1 MYLEKIESPAD
12 VRAIPAGELDALAAE
27 IRGALIDKL
36 SAHGGHVGPNLG
48 MVEAAIA
55 LHRVFDSPTD
65 KLVFDVSHQTYVH
78 KMLTGRS
85 WGFTDP
91 ARYDDISGYSEPSE
105 SAHDHFVIGHTST
118 SVSLACGLAKGR
130 DLLGDTY
137 NVVAVIGDGSLS
149 GGEAFEGLDWAA
161 ELGSNLIVIV
171 NDNEMSIAENHG
183 GLYSSLA
190 ELRATGG
197 KSPDNYFRVLGLD
210 YRYVEQGND
219 EQALESAF
227 AEVRD
232 IDHPVVVHIHT
243 EKGHGFAPAVAD
255 KERFHWDGWFDR
267 QTGESLLP
275 KGGDASMSELTYQV
289 LSRHMSVNPRV
300 VAITSATPIV
310 MGFTSERR
318 AAAGRQFV
326 DVGIAEEHAVAL
338 ASGIAAAGGVPVY
351 GFYGTFI
358 QRGFDQLMQDLCV
371 NGNPAVLLSF
381 ADSARGM
388 NDVTHLGIFDIPEFS
403 AIPGLTYL
411 APTCTEEYLAMLE
424 WALGWRRS
432 PVAIRVPAA
441 GNVSRPDVKLGEGT
455 SLRGAGAFGGDIA
468 SPQGACVTGE
478 TGQGVQ
484 GAGALGNGDANG
496 AARAPWPF
504 EPEIISKGADVA
516 ILGLGCA
523 FPIAQ
528 KAAERLENEGVGT
541 TLINPRVA
549 SGLEASFVE
558 GLAATHKAIITV
570 EDGQLEGGFGEKV
583 ARQAGAHDARVRCLG
598 IPRGYYDRYD
608 PDELM
613 ASCGLTPEGV
623 VAAARELLGRA

>member
-12 VRAIPAGELDALAAE
+12 VRAIPVDDLPALAGE

-36 SAHGGHVGPNLG
+36 AVHGGHAGPNLG
-48 MVEAAIA
+48 IVETTIA

-78 KMLTGRS
+78 KMLTGRA

-130 DLLGDTY
+130 DLVGDTY

-161 ELGSNLIVIV
+161 ELGGNLIVIV

-183 GLYSSLA
+183 GLYESLA

-197 KSPDNYFRVLGLD
+197 TSPNNYFRTLGLD
-210 YRYVEQGND
+210 YRYVEEGND
-219 EQALESAF
+219 EQVVEAAL

-243 EKGHGFAPAVAD
+243 EKGHGFAPAVAN
-255 KERFHWDGWFDR
+255 KERFHWEGWFDK

-275 KGGDASMSELTYQV
+275 TGGEPDYSELTYQA
-289 LSRHMSVNPRV
+289 LSAAIEADPRV
-300 VAITSATPIV
+300 VVISSATPGV
-310 MGFTSERR
+310 MGFTPERR
-318 AAAGRQFV
+318 AAAGKQFV

-381 ADSARGM
+381 CDSARSM
-388 NDVTHLGIFDIPEFS
+388 NDVTHLGIFDVPEFS

-411 APTCTEEYLAMLE
+411 APTCKEEYLAMLQ
-424 WALGWRRS
+424 WALSQREA

-441 GNVSRPDVKLGEGT
+441 GVVSRTDMELG
-455 SLRGAGAFGGDIA
+455 S
-468 SPQGACVTGE
+468 GE
-478 TGQGVQ
+478 TWP
-484 GAGALGNGDANG
+484 L
-496 AARAPWPF
+496 AP
-504 EPEIISKGADVA
+504 EVVACGADVA
-516 ILGLGCA
+516 LLGLGCA

-528 KAAERLENEGVGT
+528 EAAAALEAEGASV
-541 TLINPRVA
+541 TLVNPRVA

-558 GLAATHKAIITV
+558 ELARAHKAIVTV

-583 ARQAGAHDARVRCLG
+583 ARQAGPTGTRVRCLG

-608 PDELM
+608 PAELM
-613 ASCGLTPEGV
+613 AACSLTPEGV
-623 VAAARELLGRA
+623 AAAAKELLG

>member
-12 VRAIPAGELDALAAE
+12 VRAIPAAELDALACE

-36 SAHGGHVGPNLG
+36 VVHGGHVGPNLG
-48 MVEAAIA
+48 IVETTIA

-65 KLVFDVSHQTYVH
+65 KFVFDVSHQTYVH
-78 KMLTGRS
+78 KMLTGRAY
-85 WGFTDP
+85 GFIDP
-91 ARYDDISGYSEPSE
+91 ARYDDISGYSEPGE

-130 DLLGDTY
+130 DLLGEKY

-161 ELGSNLIVIV
+161 ELGTNLIVVV

-183 GLYSSLA
+183 GLYQSLA

-197 KSPDNYFRVLGLD
+197 KSENNYFRALGLD
-210 YRYVEQGND
+210 YRYVEEGND
-219 EQALESAF
+219 EQVVEAAL

-243 EKGHGFAPAVAD
+243 EKGHGYAPAVAD
-255 KERFHWDGWFDR
+255 KERFHWDGWFDKE
-267 QTGESLLP
+267 TGESLLP
-275 KGGDASMSELTYQV
+275 AGGEPSYEELTYQA
-289 LSRHMSVNPRV
+289 LSAAIEADPRV
-300 VAITSATPIV
+300 VAISSATPGV
-310 MGFTSERR
+310 MGFTPERR
-318 AAAGRQFV
+318 AAAGKQFV

-338 ASGIAAAGGVPVY
+338 ASGIAAAGGKPVY

-381 ADSARGM
+381 CDSARSM
-388 NDVTHLGIFDIPEFS
+388 NDVTHLGIFDIAELS

-411 APTCTEEYLAMLE
+411 APTCKEEYLAMLQ
-424 WALGWRRS
+424 WALAWDEG

-441 GNVSRPDVKLGEGT
+441 GVVSRGDVALGAAA
-455 SLRGAGAFGGDIA
+455 GAGACA
-468 SPQGACVTGE
+468 
-478 TGQGVQ
+478 
-484 GAGALGNGDANG
+484 GAGAAWAL
-496 AARAPWPF
+496 
-504 EPEIISKGADVA
+504 EPEVVSRGGDVA

-523 FPIAQ
+523 FPVAQ
-528 KAAERLENEGVGT
+528 EAAAALEAEGVGV
-541 TLINPRVA
+541 TLVNPRVA
-549 SGLEASFVE
+549 SGLDAGFVE
-558 GLAATHKAIITV
+558 ELARGHRAIVTV

-583 ARQAGAHDARVRCLG
+583 ARQAGSCGAAVRCLG
-598 IPRGYYDRYD
+598 IPRGYYDRYN

-623 VAAARELLGRA
+623 AAAARELLG

>member
-12 VRAIPAGELDALAAE
+12 VRAIPVDELPALAGE

-36 SAHGGHVGPNLG
+36 AVHGGHAGPNLG
-48 MVEAAIA
+48 IVETTIA

-78 KMLTGRS
+78 KMLTGRA

-130 DLLGDTY
+130 DLVGDTY

-161 ELGSNLIVIV
+161 ELGGNLIVIV

-183 GLYSSLA
+183 GLYESLA

-197 KSPDNYFRVLGLD
+197 TSPNNYFRTLGLG
-210 YRYVEQGND
+210 YRYVEEGND
-219 EQALESAF
+219 EQVVETAL

-243 EKGHGFAPAVAD
+243 EKGHGFAPAVAN
-255 KERFHWDGWFDR
+255 KERFHWEGWFDK

-275 KGGDASMSELTYQV
+275 AGGEPDYSELTYQA
-289 LSRHMSVNPRV
+289 LSAAIEADPRV
-300 VAITSATPIV
+300 VVISSATPGV
-310 MGFTSERR
+310 MGFTPERR
-318 AAAGRQFV
+318 AAAGKQFV

-381 ADSARGM
+381 CDSARSM
-388 NDVTHLGIFDIPEFS
+388 NDVTHLGIFDVPEFS

-411 APTCTEEYLAMLE
+411 APTCKEEYLAMLQ
-424 WALGWRRS
+424 WALSQREA

-441 GNVSRPDVKLGEGT
+441 GVVSRSDMEPG
-455 SLRGAGAFGGDIA
+455 S
-468 SPQGACVTGE
+468 GE
-478 TGQGVQ
+478 TWP
-484 GAGALGNGDANG
+484 L
-496 AARAPWPF
+496 AP
-504 EPEIISKGADVA
+504 EVVACGADVA
-516 ILGLGCA
+516 LLGLGCA

-528 KAAERLENEGVGT
+528 EAAAALEAEGASV
-541 TLINPRVA
+541 TLVNPRVA

-558 GLAATHKAIITV
+558 ELARAHKAIVTV

-583 ARQAGAHDARVRCLG
+583 ARQAGPTGTRVRCLG

-608 PDELM
+608 PAELM
-613 ASCGLTPEGV
+613 AACSLTPEGV
-623 VAAARELLGRA
+623 AAAAKELLG

>member
-12 VRAIPAGELDALAAE
+12 VRAIPVDELPALAGE

-36 SAHGGHVGPNLG
+36 AVHGGHAGPNLG
-48 MVEAAIA
+48 IVETTIA

-78 KMLTGRS
+78 KMLTGRA

-130 DLLGDTY
+130 DLAGDTY

-161 ELGSNLIVIV
+161 ELGGNLIVIV

-183 GLYSSLA
+183 GLYESLA

-197 KSPDNYFRVLGLD
+197 TSPNNYFRTLGLD
-210 YRYVEQGND
+210 YRYVEEGND
-219 EQALESAF
+219 EQVVEAAL

-243 EKGHGFAPAVAD
+243 EKGHGFAPAVAN
-255 KERFHWDGWFDR
+255 KERFHWEGWFDK

-275 KGGDASMSELTYQV
+275 AGGEPDYSELTYQA
-289 LSRHMSVNPRV
+289 LSAAIEADPRV
-300 VAITSATPIV
+300 VVISSATPGV
-310 MGFTSERR
+310 MGFTPERR
-318 AAAGRQFV
+318 AAAGKQFV

-381 ADSARGM
+381 CDSARSM
-388 NDVTHLGIFDIPEFS
+388 NDVTHLGIFDVPEFS

-411 APTCTEEYLAMLE
+411 APTCKEEYLAMLQ
-424 WALGWRRS
+424 WALSQREA

-441 GNVSRPDVKLGEGT
+441 GVVSRTDMEPG
-455 SLRGAGAFGGDIA
+455 S
-468 SPQGACVTGE
+468 GE
-478 TGQGVQ
+478 TWP
-484 GAGALGNGDANG
+484 L
-496 AARAPWPF
+496 AP
-504 EPEIISKGADVA
+504 EVVACGADVA
-516 ILGLGCA
+516 LLGLGCA

-528 KAAERLENEGVGT
+528 EAAAALEAEGASV
-541 TLINPRVA
+541 TLVNPRVA

-558 GLAATHKAIITV
+558 ELARAHKAIVTV

-583 ARQAGAHDARVRCLG
+583 ARQAGPTGTRVRCLG

-608 PDELM
+608 PAELM
-613 ASCGLTPEGV
+613 AACSLTPEGV
-623 VAAARELLGRA
+623 AAAAKELLG

>member
-12 VRAIPAGELDALAAE
+12 VRAIPVDELPALAGE

-36 SAHGGHVGPNLG
+36 AVHGGHAGPNLG
-48 MVEAAIA
+48 IVETTIA

-78 KMLTGRS
+78 KMLTGRA

-130 DLLGDTY
+130 DLVGDTY

-161 ELGSNLIVIV
+161 ELGGNLIVIV

-183 GLYSSLA
+183 GLYQSLA

-197 KSPDNYFRVLGLD
+197 ESPNNFFRALGLD
-210 YRYVEQGND
+210 YRYVEDGND
-219 EQALESAF
+219 EQAVEAAL
-227 AEVRD
+227 AEVCG
-232 IDHPVVVHIHT
+232 IDHPVVVHVHT
-243 EKGHGFAPAVAD
+243 EKGHGFAPAVKD
-255 KERFHWDGWFDR
+255 KERFHWGGWFDK

-275 KGGDASMSELTYQV
+275 TGGEPDYGELTYQA
-289 LSRHMSVNPRV
+289 LSARMESDPRV
-300 VAITSATPIV
+300 VVISSATPGV
-310 MGFTSERR
+310 MGFTPERR
-318 AAAGRQFV
+318 AAAGKQFV

-381 ADSARGM
+381 CDSARSM
-388 NDVTHLGIFDIPEFS
+388 NDVTHLGIFDVPEFS

-411 APTCTEEYLAMLE
+411 APTCKEEYLAMLQ
-424 WALGWRRS
+424 WALSQREA

-441 GNVSRPDVKLGEGT
+441 GVVSRTDMGLG
-455 SLRGAGAFGGDIA
+455 S
-468 SPQGACVTGE
+468 GE
-478 TGQGVQ
+478 TWP
-484 GAGALGNGDANG
+484 L
-496 AARAPWPF
+496 AP
-504 EPEIISKGADVA
+504 EVVACGADVA
-516 ILGLGCA
+516 LLGLGCA

-528 KAAERLENEGVGT
+528 EAAAALEAEGASV
-541 TLINPRVA
+541 TLVNPRVA

-558 GLAATHKAIITV
+558 ELARAHKAIVTV

-583 ARQAGAHDARVRCLG
+583 ARQAGPTGTRVRCLG

-608 PDELM
+608 PAELM
-613 ASCGLTPEGV
+613 AACSLTPEGV
-623 VAAARELLGRA
+623 AAAAKELLG

>member
-12 VRAIPAGELDALAAE
+12 VRAIPVDELPALAGE

-36 SAHGGHVGPNLG
+36 AVHGGHAGPNLG
-48 MVEAAIA
+48 IVETTIA

-78 KMLTGRS
+78 KMLTGRA

-130 DLLGDTY
+130 DLVGDTY

-161 ELGSNLIVIV
+161 ELGGNLIVIV

-183 GLYSSLA
+183 GLYESLA

-197 KSPDNYFRVLGLD
+197 ESPNNFFRALGLD
-210 YRYVEQGND
+210 YRYVEDGND
-219 EQALESAF
+219 EQAVEAAL
-227 AEVRD
+227 AEVRG

-243 EKGHGFAPAVAD
+243 EKGHGFAPAVKD
-255 KERFHWDGWFDR
+255 KERFHWGGWFDK

-275 KGGDASMSELTYQV
+275 TGGEPDYGELTYQA
-289 LSRHMSVNPRV
+289 LSARMESDPRV
-300 VAITSATPIV
+300 VVISSATPGV
-310 MGFTSERR
+310 MGFTPERR
-318 AAAGRQFV
+318 AAAGKQFV

-381 ADSARGM
+381 CDSARSM
-388 NDVTHLGIFDIPEFS
+388 NDVTHLGIFDVPEFS

-411 APTCTEEYLAMLE
+411 APTCKEEYLAMLQ
-424 WALGWRRS
+424 WALSQREA

-441 GNVSRPDVKLGEGT
+441 GVVSRTDMEPG
-455 SLRGAGAFGGDIA
+455 S
-468 SPQGACVTGE
+468 GE
-478 TGQGVQ
+478 TWP
-484 GAGALGNGDANG
+484 L
-496 AARAPWPF
+496 AP
-504 EPEIISKGADVA
+504 EVVACGADVA
-516 ILGLGCA
+516 LLGLGCA

-528 KAAERLENEGVGT
+528 EAAAALEAEGASV
-541 TLINPRVA
+541 TLVNPRVA

-558 GLAATHKAIITV
+558 ELARAHKAIVTV

-583 ARQAGAHDARVRCLG
+583 ARQAGPTGTRVRCLG

-608 PDELM
+608 PAELM
-613 ASCGLTPEGV
+613 AACSLTPEGV
-623 VAAARELLGRA
+623 AAAAKELLG

>member
-12 VRAIPAGELDALAAE
+12 VRAIPASELPTLADE
-27 IRGALIDKL
+27 IRTALIDKL
-36 SAHGGHVGPNLG
+36 AAHGGHVGPNLG
-48 MVEAAIA
+48 MVETTIA

-78 KMLTGRS
+78 KMLTGRAY
-85 WGFTDP
+85 GFIDP
-91 ARYDDISGYSEPSE
+91 ARYDDVSGYSEPGE

-130 DLLGDTY
+130 DLVGDTY

-161 ELGSNLIVIV
+161 ELGTNLIVIV

-183 GLYSSLA
+183 GLYESLA

-197 KSPDNYFRVLGLD
+197 ESPNNFFRALGLD
-210 YRYVEQGND
+210 YRYVEDGND
-219 EQALESAF
+219 EQAVEAAL
-227 AEVRD
+227 AEVCG
-232 IDHPVVVHIHT
+232 IDHPVVVHVHT
-243 EKGHGFAPAVAD
+243 EKGHGFAPAVKD
-255 KERFHWDGWFDR
+255 KERFHWGGWFDK

-275 KGGDASMSELTYQV
+275 TGGEPDYGELTYQA
-289 LSRHMSVNPRV
+289 LSARMESDPRV
-300 VAITSATPIV
+300 VVISSATPGV
-310 MGFTSERR
+310 MGFTPERR
-318 AAAGRQFV
+318 AAAGKQFV

-381 ADSARGM
+381 CDSARSM

-411 APTCTEEYLAMLE
+411 APTCKEEYLAMLE
-424 WALGWRRS
+424 WAIDWREG

-441 GNVSRPDVKLGEGT
+441 GVVSRDYVELDEGGR
-455 SLRGAGAFGGDIA
+455 RGAEPWTLA
-468 SPQGACVTGE
+468 PEVVTR
-478 TGQGVQ
+478 
-484 GAGALGNGDANG
+484 GN
-496 AARAPWPF
+496 
-504 EPEIISKGADVA
+504 DVA
-516 ILGLGCA
+516 LLGLGCA

-528 KAAERLENEGVGT
+528 EAAATLKAEGMGV
-541 TLINPRVA
+541 TLVNPRAA
-549 SGLEASFVE
+549 SGLDEDFVT
-558 GLAATHKAIITV
+558 GLARSHKAIVIV

-583 ARQAGAHDARVRCLG
+583 ARQAGPAATPVRCLG

-608 PDELM
+608 ADELM
-613 ASCGLTPEGV
+613 ASCHLTPEGV
-623 VAAARELLGRA
+623 ANAAKELL

>member
-12 VRAIPAGELDALAAE
+12 VRAIPVDELPALAGE

-36 SAHGGHVGPNLG
+36 AVHGGHAGPNLG
-48 MVEAAIA
+48 IVETTIA

-78 KMLTGRS
+78 KMLTGRA

-130 DLLGDTY
+130 DLVGDTY

-161 ELGSNLIVIV
+161 ELGGNLIVIV

-183 GLYSSLA
+183 GLYESLA

-197 KSPDNYFRVLGLD
+197 TSPNNYFRTLGLD
-210 YRYVEQGND
+210 YRYVEEGND
-219 EQALESAF
+219 EQVVEAAL

-243 EKGHGFAPAVAD
+243 EKGHGFAPAVAN
-255 KERFHWDGWFDR
+255 KERFHWEGWFDK

-275 KGGDASMSELTYQV
+275 AGGEPDYSELTYQA
-289 LSRHMSVNPRV
+289 LSAAIEADPRV
-300 VAITSATPIV
+300 VVISSATPGV
-310 MGFTSERR
+310 MGFTPERR
-318 AAAGRQFV
+318 AAAGKQFV

-381 ADSARGM
+381 CDSARSM
-388 NDVTHLGIFDIPEFS
+388 NDVTHLGIFDVPEFS

-411 APTCTEEYLAMLE
+411 APTCKEEYLAMLQ
-424 WALGWRRS
+424 WALSQREA

-441 GNVSRPDVKLGEGT
+441 GVVSRADMEPG
-455 SLRGAGAFGGDIA
+455 S
-468 SPQGACVTGE
+468 GE
-478 TGQGVQ
+478 T
-484 GAGALGNGDANG
+484 
-496 AARAPWPF
+496 WPLV
-504 EPEIISKGADVA
+504 PEVVTHGADVA
-516 ILGLGCA
+516 LLGLGCA

-528 KAAERLENEGVGT
+528 EAAAALEAEGASV
-541 TLINPRVA
+541 TLVNPRVA

-558 GLAATHKAIITV
+558 ELARAHKAIVTV

-583 ARQAGAHDARVRCLG
+583 ARQAGPTGARVRCLG

-608 PDELM
+608 PAELM
-613 ASCGLTPEGV
+613 AACSLTPEGV
-623 VAAARELLGRA
+623 AAAAKELLG

>member
-12 VRAIPAGELDALAAE
+12 VRAIPASELPTLADE
-27 IRGALIDKL
+27 IRTALIDKL
-36 SAHGGHVGPNLG
+36 AAHGGHVGPNLG
-48 MVEAAIA
+48 MVETTIA

-78 KMLTGRS
+78 KMLTGRAY
-85 WGFTDP
+85 GFIDP
-91 ARYDDISGYSEPSE
+91 ARYDDISGYSEPGE

-130 DLLGDTY
+130 DLVGDTY

-161 ELGSNLIVIV
+161 ELGGNLIVIV

-183 GLYSSLA
+183 GLYESLA

-197 KSPDNYFRVLGLD
+197 ESPNNFFRALGLD
-210 YRYVEQGND
+210 YRYVEDGND
-219 EQALESAF
+219 EQAVEAAL
-227 AEVRD
+227 AEVCG
-232 IDHPVVVHIHT
+232 IDHPVVVHVHT
-243 EKGHGFAPAVAD
+243 EKGHGFAPAVKD
-255 KERFHWDGWFDR
+255 KERFHWGGWFDK

-275 KGGDASMSELTYQV
+275 TGGEPDYGELTYQA
-289 LSRHMSVNPRV
+289 LSARMESDPRV
-300 VAITSATPIV
+300 VVISSATPGV
-310 MGFTSERR
+310 MGFTPERR
-318 AAAGRQFV
+318 AAAGKQFV

-338 ASGIAAAGGVPVY
+338 ASGIAAAGGVPVF

-381 ADSARGM
+381 CDSARSM

-411 APTCTEEYLAMLE
+411 APTCKEEYLAMLE
-424 WALGWRRS
+424 WAIDWREG

-441 GNVSRPDVKLGEGT
+441 GVVSRDDVELGEGGC
-455 SLRGAGAFGGDIA
+455 R
-468 SPQGACVTGE
+468 
-478 TGQGVQ
+478 
-484 GAGALGNGDANG
+484 DAE
-496 AARAPWPF
+496 PWPLV
-504 EPEIISKGADVA
+504 PEVVTRGNDVA
-516 ILGLGCA
+516 LLGLGCA

-528 KAAERLENEGVGT
+528 EAAAMLKAEGVGV
-541 TLINPRVA
+541 TLVNPRVA
-549 SGLEASFVE
+549 SGLDEDFVT
-558 GLAATHKAIITV
+558 GLARSHKAIVTV

-583 ARQAGAHDARVRCLG
+583 ARQAGPAATPVRCLG

-608 PDELM
+608 ADELM
-613 ASCGLTPEGV
+613 ASCHLTPEGV
-623 VAAARELLGRA
+623 ANAAKELL

>member
-12 VRAIPAGELDALAAE
+12 VRAIPVDELPALAGE

-36 SAHGGHVGPNLG
+36 AVHGGHAGPNLG
-48 MVEAAIA
+48 IVETTIA

-78 KMLTGRS
+78 KMLTGRA

-130 DLLGDTY
+130 DLMGDTY

-161 ELGSNLIVIV
+161 ELGGNLIVIV

-183 GLYSSLA
+183 GLYESLA

-197 KSPDNYFRVLGLD
+197 TSPNNYFRTLGLD
-210 YRYVEQGND
+210 YRYVEEGND
-219 EQALESAF
+219 EQVVEAAL

-243 EKGHGFAPAVAD
+243 EKGHGFAPAVAN
-255 KERFHWDGWFDR
+255 KERFHWEGWFDK

-275 KGGDASMSELTYQV
+275 TGGEPDYSELTYQA
-289 LSRHMSVNPRV
+289 LSAAIEADPRV
-300 VAITSATPIV
+300 VVISSATPGV
-310 MGFTSERR
+310 MGFTPERR
-318 AAAGRQFV
+318 AAAGKQFV

-381 ADSARGM
+381 CDSARSM
-388 NDVTHLGIFDIPEFS
+388 NDVTHLGIFDVPEFS

-411 APTCTEEYLAMLE
+411 APTCKEEYLAMLQ
-424 WALGWRRS
+424 WALSQREA

-441 GNVSRPDVKLGEGT
+441 GVVSRTDMEPG
-455 SLRGAGAFGGDIA
+455 S
-468 SPQGACVTGE
+468 GE
-478 TGQGVQ
+478 TWP
-484 GAGALGNGDANG
+484 L
-496 AARAPWPF
+496 AP
-504 EPEIISKGADVA
+504 EVVACGADVA
-516 ILGLGCA
+516 LLGLGCA

-528 KAAERLENEGVGT
+528 EAAAALEAEGASV
-541 TLINPRVA
+541 TLVNPRVA

-558 GLAATHKAIITV
+558 ELARAHKAIVTV

-583 ARQAGAHDARVRCLG
+583 ARQAGPTGTRVRCLG

-608 PDELM
+608 PAELM
-613 ASCGLTPEGV
+613 AACSLTPEGV
-623 VAAARELLGRA
+623 AAAAKELLG

>member
-12 VRAIPAGELDALAAE
+12 VRAIPASELPTLADE
-27 IRGALIDKL
+27 IRTALIDKL
-36 SAHGGHVGPNLG
+36 AAHGGHVGPNLG
-48 MVEAAIA
+48 MVETTIA

-78 KMLTGRS
+78 KMLTGRAY
-85 WGFTDP
+85 GFIDP
-91 ARYDDISGYSEPSE
+91 ARYDDVSGYSEPGE

-130 DLLGDTY
+130 DLVGDTY

-161 ELGSNLIVIV
+161 ELGTNLIVIV

-183 GLYSSLA
+183 GLYQSLA

-197 KSPDNYFRVLGLD
+197 ESPNNFFRALGLD
-210 YRYVEQGND
+210 YRYVEDGND
-219 EQALESAF
+219 EQAVEAAL
-227 AEVRD
+227 AEVCG
-232 IDHPVVVHIHT
+232 IDHPVVVHVHT
-243 EKGHGFAPAVAD
+243 EKGHGFAPAVKD
-255 KERFHWDGWFDR
+255 KERFHWGGWFDK

-275 KGGDASMSELTYQV
+275 AGGEPDYGELTYQA
-289 LSRHMSVNPRV
+289 LSARMESDPRV
-300 VAITSATPIV
+300 VVISSATPGV
-310 MGFTSERR
+310 MGFTPERR
-318 AAAGRQFV
+318 AAAGKQFV

-381 ADSARGM
+381 CDSARSM

-411 APTCTEEYLAMLE
+411 APTCKEEYLAMLE
-424 WALGWRRS
+424 WAIDWREG

-441 GNVSRPDVKLGEGT
+441 GVVSRDYVGLDEGGC
-455 SLRGAGAFGGDIA
+455 R
-468 SPQGACVTGE
+468 
-478 TGQGVQ
+478 
-484 GAGALGNGDANG
+484 DAK
-496 AARAPWPF
+496 PWPLV
-504 EPEIISKGADVA
+504 PEVVTRGNDVA
-516 ILGLGCA
+516 LLGLGCA

-528 KAAERLENEGVGT
+528 EAAAMLKAEGVGV
-541 TLINPRVA
+541 TLVNPRVA
-549 SGLEASFVE
+549 SGLDEDFVT
-558 GLAATHKAIITV
+558 GLARSHKAIVTV

-583 ARQAGAHDARVRCLG
+583 ARQAGPAATPVRCLG

-608 PDELM
+608 ADELM
-613 ASCGLTPEGV
+613 ASCHLTPEGV
-623 VAAARELLGRA
+623 ANAAKELL

>member
-1 MYLEKIESPAD
+1 MHLEKIESPAD
-12 VRAIPAGELDALAAE
+12 VRAIPVDELPALAGE

-36 SAHGGHVGPNLG
+36 AVHGGHAGPNLG
-48 MVEAAIA
+48 IVETTIA

-78 KMLTGRS
+78 KMLTGRA

-130 DLLGDTY
+130 DLVGDTY

-161 ELGSNLIVIV
+161 ELGGNLIVIV

-183 GLYSSLA
+183 GLYESLA

-197 KSPDNYFRVLGLD
+197 TSPNNYFRTLGLD
-210 YRYVEQGND
+210 YRYVEEGND
-219 EQALESAF
+219 EQVVEAAL

-243 EKGHGFAPAVAD
+243 EKGHGFAPAVAN
-255 KERFHWDGWFDR
+255 KERFHWEGWFDK

-275 KGGDASMSELTYQV
+275 AGGEPDYSELTYQA
-289 LSRHMSVNPRV
+289 LSAAIEADPRV
-300 VAITSATPIV
+300 VVISSATPGV
-310 MGFTSERR
+310 MGFTPERR
-318 AAAGRQFV
+318 AAAGKQFV

-381 ADSARGM
+381 CDSARSM
-388 NDVTHLGIFDIPEFS
+388 NDVTHLGIFDVPEFS

-411 APTCTEEYLAMLE
+411 APTCKEEYLAMLQ
-424 WALGWRRS
+424 WALSQREA

-441 GNVSRPDVKLGEGT
+441 GVVSRSDMEPG
-455 SLRGAGAFGGDIA
+455 S
-468 SPQGACVTGE
+468 GE
-478 TGQGVQ
+478 TWP
-484 GAGALGNGDANG
+484 L
-496 AARAPWPF
+496 AP
-504 EPEIISKGADVA
+504 EVVACGADVA
-516 ILGLGCA
+516 LLGLGCA

-528 KAAERLENEGVGT
+528 EAAAALEAEGASV
-541 TLINPRVA
+541 TLVNPRVA

-558 GLAATHKAIITV
+558 ELARAHKAIVTV

-583 ARQAGAHDARVRCLG
+583 ARQAGPTGTRVRCLG

-608 PDELM
+608 PAELM
-613 ASCGLTPEGV
+613 AACSLTPEGV
-623 VAAARELLGRA
+623 AAAAKELLG

>member
-12 VRAIPAGELDALAAE
+12 VRAIPVDELPALAGE

-36 SAHGGHVGPNLG
+36 AVHGGHAGPNLG
-48 MVEAAIA
+48 IVETTIA

-78 KMLTGRS
+78 KMLTGRA

-130 DLLGDTY
+130 DLVGDTY

-161 ELGSNLIVIV
+161 ELGGNLIVIV

-183 GLYSSLA
+183 GLYESLA

-197 KSPDNYFRVLGLD
+197 TSPNNYFRTLGLD
-210 YRYVEQGND
+210 YRYVEEGND
-219 EQALESAF
+219 EQVVEAAL

-243 EKGHGFAPAVAD
+243 EKGHGFAPAVAN
-255 KERFHWDGWFDR
+255 KERFHWEGWFDK

-275 KGGDASMSELTYQV
+275 TSGEPDYSELTYQA
-289 LSRHMSVNPRV
+289 LSAAIEADPRV
-300 VAITSATPIV
+300 VVISSATPGV
-310 MGFTSERR
+310 MGFTPERR
-318 AAAGRQFV
+318 SAAGKQFV

-381 ADSARGM
+381 CDSARSM
-388 NDVTHLGIFDIPEFS
+388 NDVTHLGIFDVPEFS

-411 APTCTEEYLAMLE
+411 APTCKEEYLAMLQ
-424 WALGWRRS
+424 WALSQREA

-441 GNVSRPDVKLGEGT
+441 GVVSRADMEPG
-455 SLRGAGAFGGDIA
+455 S
-468 SPQGACVTGE
+468 GE
-478 TGQGVQ
+478 T
-484 GAGALGNGDANG
+484 
-496 AARAPWPF
+496 WPLV
-504 EPEIISKGADVA
+504 PEVVACGADVA
-516 ILGLGCA
+516 LLGLGCA

-528 KAAERLENEGVGT
+528 EAAAALEAEGASV
-541 TLINPRVA
+541 TLVNPRVA

-558 GLAATHKAIITV
+558 ELARAHKVIVTV

-583 ARQAGAHDARVRCLG
+583 ARQAGPTGTRVRCLG

-608 PDELM
+608 PAELM
-613 ASCGLTPEGV
+613 AACSLTPEGV
-623 VAAARELLGRA
+623 AAAAKELLG

>member
-12 VRAIPAGELDALAAE
+12 VRAIPVDELPALAGE

-36 SAHGGHVGPNLG
+36 AVHGGHAGPNLG
-48 MVEAAIA
+48 IVETTIA

-78 KMLTGRS
+78 KMLTGRA

-130 DLLGDTY
+130 DLMGDTY

-161 ELGSNLIVIV
+161 ELGGNLIVIV

-183 GLYSSLA
+183 GLYESLA

-197 KSPDNYFRVLGLD
+197 ESPNNFFRALGLD
-210 YRYVEQGND
+210 YRYVEDGND
-219 EQALESAF
+219 EQAVEAAL
-227 AEVRD
+227 AEVRG
-232 IDHPVVVHIHT
+232 IDHPVVVHVHT
-243 EKGHGFAPAVAD
+243 EKGHGFAPAVKD
-255 KERFHWDGWFDR
+255 KERFHWGGWFDK

-275 KGGDASMSELTYQV
+275 TGGEPDYGELTYQA
-289 LSRHMSVNPRV
+289 LSARMESDPRV
-300 VAITSATPIV
+300 VVISSATPGV
-310 MGFTSERR
+310 MGFTPERR
-318 AAAGRQFV
+318 AAAGKQFV

-381 ADSARGM
+381 CDSARSM
-388 NDVTHLGIFDIPEFS
+388 NDVTHLGIFDVPEFS

-411 APTCTEEYLAMLE
+411 APTCKEEYLAMLQ
-424 WALGWRRS
+424 WALSQREA

-441 GNVSRPDVKLGEGT
+441 GVVSRTDMEPG
-455 SLRGAGAFGGDIA
+455 S
-468 SPQGACVTGE
+468 GE
-478 TGQGVQ
+478 TWP
-484 GAGALGNGDANG
+484 L
-496 AARAPWPF
+496 AP
-504 EPEIISKGADVA
+504 EVVACGADVA
-516 ILGLGCA
+516 LLGLGCA

-528 KAAERLENEGVGT
+528 EAAAALEAEGASV
-541 TLINPRVA
+541 TLVNPRVA

-558 GLAATHKAIITV
+558 ELARAHKAIVTV

-583 ARQAGAHDARVRCLG
+583 ARQAGPTGTRVRCLG

-608 PDELM
+608 PAELM
-613 ASCGLTPEGV
+613 AACSLTPEGV
-623 VAAARELLGRA
+623 AAAAKELLG

>member
-1 MYLEKIESPAD
+1 MHLEKIESPAD
-12 VRAIPAGELDALAAE
+12 VRVISVDELPALAVE

-36 SAHGGHVGPNLG
+36 AARGGHVGPNLG
-48 MVEAAIA
+48 MVETTIA

-65 KLVFDVSHQTYVH
+65 KIVFDVSHQTYVH
-78 KMLTGRS
+78 KMLTGRAY
-85 WGFTDP
+85 GFIDP
-91 ARYDDISGYSEPSE
+91 ERYDEVSGYSEPSE

-130 DLLGDTY
+130 DLVGDDY

-183 GLYSSLA
+183 GLYTSLA
-190 ELRATGG
+190 QLRATGG
-197 KSPDNYFRVLGLD
+197 KSPNNYFRALGLD
-210 YRYVEQGND
+210 YRYVENGND
-219 EQALESAF
+219 EQAVEAALS
-227 AEVRD
+227 EVRG

-243 EKGHGFAPAVAD
+243 EKGHGFAPAVEQ
-255 KERFHWDGWFDR
+255 KERFHWDGWFNKE
-267 QTGESLLP
+267 TGESLLP
-275 KGGDASMSELTYQV
+275 AGGEPGYEELTYQA
-289 LSRHMSVNPRV
+289 LSAAMEADPRV
-300 VAITSATPIV
+300 VVISSATPGV
-310 MGFTSERR
+310 MGFSPERR
-318 AAAGRQFV
+318 AAAGKQFV

-381 ADSARGM
+381 CDSARSM
-388 NDVTHLGIFDIPEFS
+388 NDVTHLGIFDVPELS

-411 APTCTEEYLAMLE
+411 APTCKEEYLAMLQ
-424 WALGWRRS
+424 WAIAWQEG

-441 GNVSRPDVKLGEGT
+441 GVVSREAAVPSDGEG
-455 SLRGAGAFGGDIA
+455 
-468 SPQGACVTGE
+468 
-478 TGQGVQ
+478 
-484 GAGALGNGDANG
+484 G
-496 AARAPWPF
+496 AAWPLM
-504 EPEIISKGADVA
+504 PEVVATGDDVA
-516 ILGLGCA
+516 IIGLGCA

-528 KAAERLENEGVGT
+528 DAATMLEADGMDV
-541 TLINPRVA
+541 TLVNPRVA
-549 SGLEASFVE
+549 SGLDDAFVAE
-558 GLAATHKAIITV
+558 LARTHKAVVTV

-583 ARQAGAHDARVRCLG
+583 ARQAGPTGTRVRCLG

-608 PDELM
+608 PAELM

-623 VAAARELLGRA
+623 TAAAKELLA

>member
-1 MYLEKIESPAD
+1 MHLEKIESPAD
-12 VRAIPAGELDALAAE
+12 VRAIPVDELPALAGE

-36 SAHGGHVGPNLG
+36 AVHGGHAGPNLG
-48 MVEAAIA
+48 IVETTIA

-78 KMLTGRS
+78 KMLTGRA

-130 DLLGDTY
+130 DLVGDTY

-161 ELGSNLIVIV
+161 ELGGNLIVIV

-183 GLYSSLA
+183 GLYESLA

-197 KSPDNYFRVLGLD
+197 TSPNNYFRTLGLD
-210 YRYVEQGND
+210 YRYVEEGND
-219 EQALESAF
+219 EQVVEAAL

-243 EKGHGFAPAVAD
+243 EKGHGFAPAVAN
-255 KERFHWDGWFDR
+255 KERFHWEGWFDK

-275 KGGDASMSELTYQV
+275 AGGEPDYSELTYQA
-289 LSRHMSVNPRV
+289 LSAAIEADPRV
-300 VAITSATPIV
+300 VVISSATPGV
-310 MGFTSERR
+310 MGFTPERR
-318 AAAGRQFV
+318 AAAGKQFV

-381 ADSARGM
+381 CDSARSM
-388 NDVTHLGIFDIPEFS
+388 NDVTHLGIFDVPEFS

-411 APTCTEEYLAMLE
+411 APTCKEEYLAMLQ
-424 WALGWRRS
+424 WALSQREA

-441 GNVSRPDVKLGEGT
+441 GVVSRADMEPG
-455 SLRGAGAFGGDIA
+455 S
-468 SPQGACVTGE
+468 GE
-478 TGQGVQ
+478 T
-484 GAGALGNGDANG
+484 
-496 AARAPWPF
+496 WPLV
-504 EPEIISKGADVA
+504 PEVVTHGADVA
-516 ILGLGCA
+516 LLGLGCA

-528 KAAERLENEGVGT
+528 EAAAALEAEGASV
-541 TLINPRVA
+541 TLVNPRVA

-558 GLAATHKAIITV
+558 ELARAHKAIVTV

-583 ARQAGAHDARVRCLG
+583 ARQAGPTGARVRCLG

-608 PDELM
+608 PAELM
-613 ASCGLTPEGV
+613 AACSLTPEGV
-623 VAAARELLGRA
+623 AAAAKELLG

>member
-12 VRAIPAGELDALAAE
+12 VRAIPASELPTLADE
-27 IRGALIDKL
+27 IRTALIDKL
-36 SAHGGHVGPNLG
+36 AAHGGHVGPNLG
-48 MVEAAIA
+48 MVETTIA

-78 KMLTGRS
+78 KMLTGRAY
-85 WGFTDP
+85 GFIDP
-91 ARYDDISGYSEPSE
+91 ARYDDVSGYSEPGE

-130 DLLGDTY
+130 DLVGDTY

-161 ELGSNLIVIV
+161 ELGTNLIVIV

-183 GLYSSLA
+183 GLYESLA

-197 KSPDNYFRVLGLD
+197 ESPNNFFRALGLD
-210 YRYVEQGND
+210 YRYVEDGND
-219 EQALESAF
+219 EQAVEAAL
-227 AEVRD
+227 AEVCG
-232 IDHPVVVHIHT
+232 IDHPVVVHVHT
-243 EKGHGFAPAVAD
+243 EKGHGFAPAVKD
-255 KERFHWDGWFDR
+255 KERFHWGGWFDK

-275 KGGDASMSELTYQV
+275 TGGEPDYGELTYQA
-289 LSRHMSVNPRV
+289 LSARMESDPRV
-300 VAITSATPIV
+300 VVISSATPGV
-310 MGFTSERR
+310 MGFTPERR
-318 AAAGRQFV
+318 AAAGKQFV

-381 ADSARGM
+381 CDSARSM

-411 APTCTEEYLAMLE
+411 APTCKEEYLAMLE
-424 WALGWRRS
+424 WAIDWREG

-441 GNVSRPDVKLGEGT
+441 GVVSRDDVELGEGEC
-455 SLRGAGAFGGDIA
+455 R
-468 SPQGACVTGE
+468 
-478 TGQGVQ
+478 
-484 GAGALGNGDANG
+484 DAE
-496 AARAPWPF
+496 PWPLV
-504 EPEIISKGADVA
+504 PEVVTRGNDVA
-516 ILGLGCA
+516 LLGLGCA

-528 KAAERLENEGVGT
+528 EAAAMLKAEGIGV
-541 TLINPRVA
+541 TLVNPRAA
-549 SGLEASFVE
+549 SGLDEDFVT
-558 GLAATHKAIITV
+558 GLARSHKAIVIV

-583 ARQAGAHDARVRCLG
+583 ARQAGPAATPVRCLG

-608 PDELM
+608 ADELM
-613 ASCGLTPEGV
+613 ASCHLTPEGV
-623 VAAARELLGRA
+623 ANAAKELL